1 VATEFNL
8 PGSSFEEIQKILK
21 GYSHAPEQ
29 ATLDQLSK
37 LTGLHATVISRNNKF
52 LSDIGLIAGGM
63 KKTATDL
70 GKKLGRALD
79 HKQTADAQGYW
90 KEAVQ
95 TNEKVAGLV
104 TTVRIKCG
112 MTEGEFS
119 AHVLY
124 VSGQKNNAGN
134 KTGARCV
141 VDVLLAAN
149 LLQEENGKLVV
160 SSAPAKETPEDLKP
174 ATPAAAQPAA
184 AENGNGNGNGGG
196 TMTPLPLPL
205 PLPSLPAIPQ
215 TGTLTPQIAINI
227 QLHLPE
233 TENAEV
239 YEKLFKALREHLL
252 SPKA

>member
-1 VATEFNL
+1 MTAEFNL

-29 ATLDQLSK
+29 ASLGELSK
-37 LTGLHATVISRNNKF
+37 LIGLHATAISRNNKF
-52 LSDIGLIAGGM
+52 LSDIGLISGGM
-63 KKTATDL
+63 KKSSTEL

-79 HKQTADAQGYW
+79 HKQDADAQGYW

-104 TTVRIKCG
+104 TTVRIKG
-112 MTEGEFS
+112 SMTENEFS

-160 SSAPAKETPEDLKP
+160 SSPPAKETPANLKSGVP
-174 ATPAAAQPAA
+174 TPAPAQPNTHEN
-184 AENGNGNGNGGG
+184 ENGNESGAGA
-196 TMTPLPLPL
+196 PLPIMPV
-205 PLPSLPAIPQ
+205 IPQ
-215 TGTLTPQIAINI
+215 TSNLTPQIAINI
-227 QLHLPE
+227 QLHLPA

-252 SPKA
+252 SPKE

>member
-1 VATEFNL
+1 MATEFNL
-8 PGSSFEEIQKILK
+8 PGSSFEEIRKILK

-37 LTGLHATVISRNNKF
+37 LTGLHETIISRNNKF
-52 LSDIGLIAGGM
+52 LVDIGLITGG
-63 KKTATDL
+63 KKKGATDL

-79 HKQTADAQGYW
+79 HKQDADAQGYW

-104 TTVRIKCG
+104 TTVRIKGG
-112 MTEGEFS
+112 MTEADFS
-119 AHVLY
+119 SHVLY
-124 VSGQKNNAGN
+124 VSGQKNTSGN

-160 SSAPAKETPEDLKP
+160 SSAPAKEAPEDLKP
-174 ATPAAAQPAA
+174 ANPAAVQPAA
-184 AENGNGNGNGGG
+184 AENGNGNGGG
-196 TMTPLPLPL
+196 TGTALPLP
-205 PLPSLPAIPQ
+205 PLPAIPQ
-215 TGTLTPQIAINI
+215 TGPLTPQIAINI

>member
-1 VATEFNL
+1 MATEFNL

-79 HKQTADAQGYW
+79 HKQIADAQGYW

-104 TTVRIKCG
+104 TTVRIKGKGG

-184 AENGNGNGNGGG
+184 AENGNGNGGG
-196 TMTPLPLPL
+196 TMTPLPL

-239 YEKLFKALREHLL
+239 YEKLFKALREYLL

>member
-1 VATEFNL
+1 
-8 PGSSFEEIQKILK
+8 
-21 GYSHAPEQ
+21 
-29 ATLDQLSK
+29 
-37 LTGLHATVISRNNKF
+37 
-52 LSDIGLIAGGM
+52 M

-79 HKQTADAQGYW
+79 HRQDADAQGYW

-104 TTVRIKCG
+104 TTVRIKGG
-112 MTEGEFS
+112 MTDADFS
-119 AHVLY
+119 SHVLY
-124 VSGQKNNAGN
+124 VSGQKNNSGN

-141 VDVLLAAN
+141 VDMLLAAN

-160 SSAPAKETPEDLKP
+160 SSASAKESPADLKP
-174 ATPAAAQPAA
+174 AAPAPVQL
-184 AENGNGNGNGGG
+184 AEQENRNGNGGG
-196 TMTPLPLPL
+196 TGTQIPALPV
-205 PLPSLPAIPQ
+205 IPQ
-215 TGTLTPQIAINI
+215 TPSLTPQIAINI

-252 SPKA
+252 SPKE

>member
-1 VATEFNL
+1 MTTEFNL

-29 ATLDQLSK
+29 ASLDQLSK
-37 LTGLHATVISRNNKF
+37 LTGLHATAISRNNKF

-63 KKTATDL
+63 KKSATDL
-70 GKKLGRALD
+70 GKKLGRALE
-79 HKQTADAQGYW
+79 HKQDTDAQGYW

-104 TTVRIKCG
+104 TTVRIKEG

-119 AHVLY
+119 GHVLY
-124 VSGQKNNAGN
+124 VSGQKNNSGN

-141 VDVLLAAN
+141 VDVLLAAS

-160 SSAPAKETPEDLKP
+160 SSAPEKETPADLKP
-174 ATPAAAQPAA
+174 APSTPAQPTTQNND
-184 AENGNGNGNGGG
+184 NGNGSGGKA
-196 TMTPLPLPL
+196 PLPTLPV
-205 PLPSLPAIPQ
+205 IPQ
-215 TGTLTPQIAINI
+215 TSNLTPQIAINI

-252 SPKA
+252 SPKE

>member
-1 VATEFNL
+1 MKKSATE
-8 PGSSFEEIQKILK
+8 
-21 GYSHAPEQ
+21 
-29 ATLDQLSK
+29 
-37 LTGLHATVISRNNKF
+37 
-52 LSDIGLIAGGM
+52 
-63 KKTATDL
+63 L

-79 HKQTADAQGYW
+79 HKQDADAHSYW

-104 TTVRIKCG
+104 TTVRIKGG
-112 MTEGEFS
+112 MTESEFS

-141 VDVLLAAN
+141 VDVLIAAN

-160 SSAPAKETPEDLKP
+160 SSAPVKETPADLNPSIP
-174 ATPAAAQPAA
+174 ASAQPTTQ
-184 AENGNGNGNGGG
+184 ENGNGKGAGDR
-196 TMTPLPLPL
+196 TPLPALPV
-205 PLPSLPAIPQ
+205 IPQ
-215 TGTLTPQIAINI
+215 TSNLTPQIAINI

-252 SPKA
+252 GPKE

>member
-1 VATEFNL
+1 MTTEFNL
-8 PGSSFEEIQKILK
+8 PGSSFEEVQKILK
-21 GYSHAPEQ
+21 GYSHAPEH
-29 ATLDQLSK
+29 ASLNQLSK

-63 KKTATDL
+63 KKTVTDL

-79 HKQTADAQGYW
+79 HKQGGDAQGYW

-104 TTVRIKCG
+104 TTVRIKGG
-112 MTEGEFS
+112 MTETEFS
-119 AHVLY
+119 SHVLY

-134 KTGARCV
+134 KTGSRCV

-160 SSAPAKETPEDLKP
+160 SSSPAKETPTEIKP
-174 ATPAAAQPAA
+174 VVPAPVAPAASVS
-184 AENGNGNGNGGG
+184 ENGSGSGAGAQIR
-196 TMTPLPLPL
+196 TLPVT
-205 PLPSLPAIPQ
+205 PQ
-215 TGTLTPQIAINI
+215 TSNLTPQIAINI

-239 YEKLFKALREHLL
+239 YEKLFKALRENLL
-252 SPKA
+252 SPKE

>member
-1 VATEFNL
+1 MTTEFNL
-8 PGSSFEEIQKILK
+8 PGSSFEEVQKILK

-29 ATLDQLSK
+29 ASLDQLSK

-52 LSDIGLIAGGM
+52 LSDIRLIAGGM

-79 HKQTADAQGYW
+79 HKQEADAQGYW

-104 TTVRIKCG
+104 TTVRIKGG
-112 MTEGEFS
+112 MTEADFS
-119 AHVLY
+119 SHVLY

-160 SSAPAKETPEDLKP
+160 ASAPAKEAPADRTPISP
-174 ATPAAAQPAA
+174 PPAQPAGVLTPGDD
-184 AENGNGNGNGGG
+184 GNGNGNGGG
-196 TMTPLPLPL
+196 TRIPIPGRPV
-205 PLPSLPAIPQ
+205 IPQ
-215 TGTLTPQIAINI
+215 TETLTPQIAINI

-252 SPKA
+252 SPKE

>member
-1 VATEFNL
+1 
-8 PGSSFEEIQKILK
+8 
-21 GYSHAPEQ
+21 
-29 ATLDQLSK
+29 
-37 LTGLHATVISRNNKF
+37 
-52 LSDIGLIAGGM
+52 M

-104 TTVRIKCG
+104 TTVRIKGG
-112 MTEGEFS
+112 MTESDLS

-141 VDVLLAAN
+141 VDVLLATN
-149 LLQEENGKLVV
+149 LLQEENGKLIV
-160 SSAPAKETPEDLKP
+160 SSVPAKETPEDLKA
-174 ATPAAAQPAA
+174 ATLAAGQPVA
-184 AENGNGNGNGGG
+184 AENGNGNGGG
-196 TMTPLPLPL
+196 TMTPLP
-205 PLPSLPAIPQ
+205 SLPAIPQ
-215 TGTLTPQIAINI
+215 TGALTPQIAINI

-239 YEKLFKALREHLL
+239 YENCSKLYANI
-252 SPKA
+252 S